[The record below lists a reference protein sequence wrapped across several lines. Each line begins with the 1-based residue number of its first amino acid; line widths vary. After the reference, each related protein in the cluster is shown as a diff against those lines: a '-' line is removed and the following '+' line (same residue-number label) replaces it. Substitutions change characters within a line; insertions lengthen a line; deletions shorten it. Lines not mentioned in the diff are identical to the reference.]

1 MHLFSFLLI
10 FIFQNT
16 ENNISIESKKGE
28 EVQESKRKQCPLD
41 KDELGSHTWSF
52 LHTMAA
58 YYSDSPTAEEKKDM
72 NNFFHIFA
80 KFYPCNICAED
91 LKVQLK
97 NSPPQTENQHRL
109 TQWLCRIHNEVNV
122 KLGKPE
128 FDCKLV
134 NERWR
139 DGWLDGSCD

>member
-1 MHLFSFLLI
+1 M
-10 FIFQNT
+10 
-16 ENNISIESKKGE
+16 
-28 EVQESKRKQCPLD
+28 D
-41 KDELGSHTWSF
+41 KNELGSNTWAF

-58 YYSDSPTAEEKKDM
+58 YYPDSPTADQKKDM
-72 NNFFHIFA
+72 KQFFHVFA

-91 LKVQLK
+91 LQVQLK
-97 NSPPQTENQHRL
+97 NFPPQTESQHQL
-109 TQWLCRIHNEVNV
+109 SQWLCKIHNEVNV
-122 KLGKPE
+122 KLGKPI